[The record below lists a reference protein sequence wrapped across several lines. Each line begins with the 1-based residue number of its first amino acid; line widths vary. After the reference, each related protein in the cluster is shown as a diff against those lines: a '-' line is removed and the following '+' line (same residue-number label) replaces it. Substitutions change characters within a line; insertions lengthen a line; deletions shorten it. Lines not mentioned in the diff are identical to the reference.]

1 MNNERELV
9 EESLGSKLPD
19 RGLRKATPATPWGL
33 TDIYDRRTGPRE
45 TLIKVEPPGSKALNI
60 PVSVST
66 PVEKVTNVAG

>member
-45 TLIKVEPPGSKALNI
+45 TLIKVEPPRQQGVEY
-60 PVSVST
+60 PRFSV
-66 PVEKVTNVAG
+66 NAG